1 MNLHNMSA
9 SGTAYIY
16 FVMQVIK

>member
-1 MNLHNMSA
+1 MNLHYMSA